1 MENLEKELMSSLVK
15 NGIKGK
21 NIVSFLKLKEE
32 AEKLGFNFVEYDGID
47 GEFLITFS
55 IED

>member
-1 MENLEKELMSSLVK
+1 MNEEIELIESLVR

-21 NIVSFLKLKEE
+21 NIFLFLKLKEE
-32 AEKLGFNFVEYDGID
+32 AEKLGFKFSEYDEMD
-47 GEFLITFS
+47 ETFLVTFK